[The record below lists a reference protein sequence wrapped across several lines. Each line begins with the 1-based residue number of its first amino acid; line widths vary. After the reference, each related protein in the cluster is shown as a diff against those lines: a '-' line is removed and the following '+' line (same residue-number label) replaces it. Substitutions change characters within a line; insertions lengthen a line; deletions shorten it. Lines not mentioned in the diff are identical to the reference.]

1 MAGFDELGLARCRVA
16 YSRLGEHKP
25 VRFFFRI
32 LTLLILFVAS
42 GSFRLVY
49 AQQPLEA
56 ETARLPLARSL
67 EVQTT
72 FEFQTSKDGTEAAI
86 PFAAEYGITD
96 RLALMTEPVFYTSIR
111 PEVGRPVKG
120 VGDLEVTLSYLAVRE
135 RRLLPAFAIAGEV
148 KVPTA
153 RNTLIGTRET
163 DYTVYLIASKR
174 IGKFDTHVNI
184 GYTIVGKP
192 AGASLKNIVPFAVAE
207 EYFVSQN
214 WVLLGEVLANTAS
227 TASGD
232 TSTLSNLS
240 GVVPEAPAGELI
252 GMVGFR
258 RRIREHLF
266 FTFGV
271 NYDNNGAVLFRPGL
285 TFDFSRS
292 GRTRPR

>member
-1 MAGFDELGLARCRVA
+1 
-16 YSRLGEHKP
+16 
-25 VRFFFRI
+25 VRFIFAI
-32 LTLLILFVAS
+32 LMLLILFVTA
-42 GSFRLVY
+42 GSFGFVC

-72 FEFQTSKDGTEAAI
+72 FEFQTSKDGTETAI
-86 PFAAEYGITD
+86 PFATEYGITD
-96 RLALMTEPVFYTSIR
+96 RIALMAEPVFYTSIR
-111 PEVGRPVKG
+111 PKVARPVKG
-120 VGDLEVTLSYLAVRE
+120 VGDLEATLSYLAMHE
-135 RRLLPAFAIAGEV
+135 RRRLPAFAIAGEV

-153 RNTLIGTRET
+153 RNILIGTGET

-174 IGKFDTHVNI
+174 IRKFDTHVNI

-192 AGASLKNIVPFAVAE
+192 AGSNLQNIVPFAVAE
-207 EYFVSQN
+207 EYFLDQN
-214 WVLLGEVLANTAS
+214 WVLLGEILANTAS

-232 TSTLSNLS
+232 TTTLGNLS

-252 GMVGFR
+252 GMIGFR

-285 TFDFSRS
+285 TFDFNHS